1 MPNWVEN
8 NVCFTAKKKDL
19 LDMLEKISFNDAPLG
34 TLDFNKVIPM
44 PPSLNIESGSMTD
57 LSIVYY
63 ASERLTKPVEDI
75 RDIPAV
81 KHNVANSF
89 SNDWVAEVYKR
100 CKEWEERGEGDKMY
114 ANGMVYVNN
123 YDKYGC
129 TTWYD
134 WCIRNWG
141 TKWNLS
147 REDGGET
154 PQWDDL
160 PDDAE
165 CEYNMTFQTAW
176 STPSPVMLRLS
187 ELFPEINI
195 EVKFADEDLGVNC
208 GLYELYGGEILE
220 DCDKDGSDE
229 AFEFACEVWGYDP
242 DEMRAEYGYTEEDES
257 NVAEGVAEEY
267 KEENENEIPSLTPK
281 MEEYIYRKKQR
292 EYRLND
298 AERQLTYFFFGSED
312 PEDDELVA
320 FEKENGFSF
329 ESMVSKSSE
338 HYICNLL
345 VDMFEDA
352 FDCNCAEN
360 DTWQAII
367 REYFNKI

>member
-8 NVCFTAKKKDL
+8 NVCFTAKKRDL

-89 SNDWVAEVYKR
+89 SNDWVAEVYRR

-114 ANGMVYVNN
+114 ADGMVYINN

-242 DEMRAEYGYTEEDES
+242 DEMR
-257 NVAEGVAEEY
+257 EEY
-267 KEENENEIPSLTPK
+267 EMDEEENEE
-281 MEEYIYRKKQR
+281 
-292 EYRLND
+292 
-298 AERQLTYFFFGSED
+298 
-312 PEDDELVA
+312 
-320 FEKENGFSF
+320 
-329 ESMVSKSSE
+329 
-338 HYICNLL
+338 
-345 VDMFEDA
+345 
-352 FDCNCAEN
+352 
-360 DTWQAII
+360 
-367 REYFNKI
+367 